1 MLTYNWSGTV
11 NGCDCTYR
19 TGSRE
24 YSNLQFTY
32 NFSTDGLNQETNTTN
47 LDDRYNENIPSKG
60 IE

>member
-19 TGSRE
+19 TQSRE

-32 NFSTDGLNQETNTTN
+32 NSSSDGLNQETD
-47 LDDRYNENIPSKG
+47 LDDKYNENIPVSSEG